1 MKKREKRNRRIAN
14 KIRNLKV
21 GDDVWVEYRKPD
33 GEQCNHD
40 AIIDEIGNGYIVVNH
55 IIIEMNELVSIRK
68 T

>member
-14 KIRNLKV
+14 KIRDLKV
-21 GDDVWVEYRKPD
+21 GDDIWVEYRKPD
-33 GEQCNHD
+33 GEVILND

-55 IIIEMNELVSIRK
+55 YIIEMHELIRIRK